1 MCATRGN
8 LTVRT
13 GRCHGPS
20 TGVPGKA
27 TGLSAIRGAAY
38 RQMRHGS
45 TMYLRL
51 NRLEEALEALQRT
64 KGRLLAGGTDIFPSA
79 VERPVS
85 DRLIDISGISALR
98 GIRVDGDT
106 VRIGACTT
114 WSEIARAP
122 LPHAFDGLKAAAREV
137 GGVQIQNTGTIGG
150 NLCNA
155 SPAADGVPPLL
166 ALDAEVVL
174 ASTSGLRRL
183 ALSEFILGNRKTALR
198 PGEILTEV
206 SVPCCLGAR
215 ARSEF
220 LKLGSRCYLVIS
232 IAMVAVVL
240 EPDAHGYVR
249 FARLAVGACS
259 PVAVRL
265 PELEEALICKPFG
278 AGLGAYVNERH
289 LASLRPID
297 DVRASAA
304 YRREAAL
311 ILVRRAL
318 ERCGAGAD
326 KLPTTGA
333 EARP

>member
-1 MCATRGN
+1 M
-8 LTVRT
+8 
-13 GRCHGPS
+13 
-20 TGVPGKA
+20 PGKA
-27 TGLSAIRGAAY
+27 TGLNAIHGAAY
-38 RQMRHGS
+38 RQMRYGS
-45 TMYLRL
+45 TMYLRS

-79 VERPVS
+79 VERPLR
-85 DRLIDISGISALR
+85 DPLIDISGISALR
-98 GIRVDGDT
+98 GIWIDGDA

-166 ALDAEVVL
+166 ALDAVVVL
-174 ASTSGLRRL
+174 ASTSGVRRL
-183 ALSEFILGNRKTALR
+183 ALSEFILGNRKTVLR

-206 SVPCCLGAR
+206 SMPCRLGAR

-220 LKLGSRCYLVIS
+220 LKLGSRRYLVIS

-240 EPDAHGYVR
+240 EPDAHGCVGS
-249 FARLAVGACS
+249 ARLAIGACS
-259 PVAVRL
+259 PVALRL
-265 PELEEALICKPFG
+265 PELEEVLVGKPFG
-278 AGLGAYVNERH
+278 TGLGAYVSERQ
-289 LASLRPID
+289 LATLRPID
-297 DVRASAA
+297 DVRANAA
-304 YRREAAL
+304 YRREAAM

-318 ERCGAGAD
+318 ERCEACAD
-326 KLPTTGA
+326 ILPTTRV
-333 EARP
+333 EAKP